1 MNKFILALFV
11 FEKRLYSQVNHKIM
25 QIDFPDTHTDIR
37 KKTVNHKIASFYFRQ
52 VIKVQLTARQLI
64 E

>member
-1 MNKFILALFV
+1 V

-37 KKTVNHKIASFYFRQ
+37 KKTMNHKTASFYFRQ
-52 VIKVQLTARQLI
+52 VIKVQLTA
-64 E
+64 